1 YALDLQLEAIRQEGI
16 ENRWKRHT
24 AMSEM
29 TSQWL
34 DKCRDSGIELNNI
47 VQPEFRSPTVSAIQL
62 PKNLSAAEFL
72 RRVAERGIRVAT
84 GYGKLKS
91 DTFRIGHMGDHSP
104 ATLEGCLAA
113 CEAAVRA

>member
-1 YALDLQLEAIRQEGI
+1 MES
-16 ENRWKRHT
+16 RWKRHAT
-24 AMSEM
+24 MSQM

-34 DKCRDSGIELNNI
+34 DKCRESGVDLSNI
-47 VQPEFRSPTVSAIQL
+47 VRPEFRSPTVSTIRM
-62 PKNLSAAEFL
+62 PKELSTADFM
-72 RRVAERGIRVAT
+72 RKVAERGIRVAT

-113 CEAAVRA
+113 CEAAIKS